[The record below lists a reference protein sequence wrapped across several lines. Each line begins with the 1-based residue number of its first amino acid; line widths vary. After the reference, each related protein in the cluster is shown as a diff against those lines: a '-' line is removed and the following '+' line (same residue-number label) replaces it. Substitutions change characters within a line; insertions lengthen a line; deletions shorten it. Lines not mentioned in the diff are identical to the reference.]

1 VSGRKPIEDFFD
13 QLPAKTAQKV
23 TWVLKLVEDLEHV
36 PLKYLKRRKK
46 DYFRRKKMSD
56 LQKYIKKRKSRDPK
70 FAENFDSGYKQ
81 FKIGAILKQAREE
94 AGLTQEA
101 LAAKLNTKKSAISRI
116 ENHAEDIKL
125 STLERFANALG
136 KELRL
141 EVA

>member
-1 VSGRKPIEDFFD
+1 MRKILFYETVSGRKPIEDFLD
-13 QLPAKTAQKV
+13 ELPAKTAQKV
-23 TWVLKLVEDLEHV
+23 TWV
-36 PLKYLKRRKK
+36 
-46 DYFRRKKMSD
+46 MSD

-70 FAENFDSGYKQ
+70 FAEDFDSGYEQ

-94 AGLTQEA
+94 AGLTQEE

-141 EVA
+141 EIA